1 MNGRSVHP
9 FWRAGAQSSGKKLR
23 QHFLTAREGATHLM
37 FDEEPVGERTQ
48 RTVSNLVFNYI
59 PDYSSIESIAALRK
73 KFVTVMP
80 ALERTLLLHVGKT
93 MVPFKFGNA
102 GNPLRA
108 QRREREDAKRSHN
121 DGPGARGAGRHDGVQ
136 GRLWCD
142 EMKPIEPGVR
152 RRRHDARQILRIGE
166 KCEDARNRE
175 GNPRLELEMV

>member
-23 QHFLTAREGATHLM
+23 QHFLTVREGATHLT

-59 PDYSSIESIAALRK
+59 PDYGSIEPIAALRK

-102 GNPLRA
+102 GNPLRVHR
-108 QRREREDAKRSHN
+108 QEREYAKRSHN
-121 DGPGARGAGRHDGVQ
+121 DGPGPPGPRTHHPAQ
-136 GRLWCD
+136 GRL
-142 EMKPIEPGVR
+142 
-152 RRRHDARQILRIGE
+152 
-166 KCEDARNRE
+166 
-175 GNPRLELEMV
+175 